1 MYWFLQQDWLWA
13 AAGGQRSA
21 WITAVNAIA
30 AASSSELKVLVKQLH
45 QLSAQTKASKSSDG
59 QAARQSLQF
68 AVKTVLDMPGAAV
81 KEPNSDSSL
90 CSIWD
95 DFSSA
100 VNYTT
105 STPALKLHAL
115 LAKCAESIT
124 GWKQRVLATRDGSGC
139 LLSSQEVPEFKDGL
153 PVRITVNGC
162 FEADCLDSND
172 LVKLFCCCPKDNA
185 LLQQGSDISIAR

>member
-1 MYWFLQQDWLWA
+1 MPFIGFCNKTGCGLLQGGKGLHGSQQSTPLQQ
-13 AAGGQRSA
+13 RP
-21 WITAVNAIA
+21 AVNSKCWSNSCISCLHRPRP
-30 AASSSELKVLVKQLH
+30 ASPAMGRLH
-45 QLSAQTKASKSSDG
+45 VNHCNL
-59 QAARQSLQF
+59 
-68 AVKTVLDMPGAAV
+68 KTVLDMPGAAV
-81 KEPNSDSSL
+81 KEPNSDGSL